1 MLHLI
6 RIYGERNSG
15 TNFLHQL
22 MKNNFD
28 TTNYMRKSCDKHY
41 SPQDDKRLTLHEEDI
56 LKNQEN
62 KTIVKIFIFRKL
74 EPWLV
79 SMFHNP
85 YCIKIT
91 SNHTFTNFLNE
102 PLSLR
107 NINRHNINNLMY
119 NSYDEG
125 HTIFEVRYHKYQ
137 RIKEYCEQNE
147 NVILVSLEYLQNDDN
162 CIHFLKEINNRY
174 NFNKKEDEFKLVE
187 KHTKNRNISEKNRTY
202 EINHEDYQSEID
214 KHKNIEI
221 ENEINNLTYKL
232 F

>member
-28 TTNYMRKSCDKHY
+28 TTNYMRNSCDKHY
-41 SPQDDKRLTLHEEDI
+41 SPQDDKRLTTHEEDI

-74 EPWLV
+74 EHWLV

-85 YCIKIT
+85 YCIHFT
-91 SNHTFTNFLNE
+91 CNHTFTNFLNE
-102 PLSLR
+102 PLSIKNKQHISPIR
-107 NINRHNINNLMY
+107 Y

-147 NVILVSLEYLQNDDN
+147 NVVLVSLEYLQNDDN
-162 CIHFLKEINNRY
+162 CIHFLKELNTRY

-187 KHTKNRNISEKNRTY
+187 KHTKNRNIPLKNRTY
-202 EINHEDYQSEID
+202 KINHEDYQSEID

-221 ENEINNLTYKL
+221 ENEINNLTYFIK
-232 F
+232 

>member
-15 TNFLHQL
+15 TNFLHHL

-28 TTNYMRKSCDKHY
+28 TTDYMINSCDKHY
-41 SPQDDKRLTLHEEDI
+41 SPQDDKNLTKYEEDI

-74 EPWLV
+74 ESWVV

-85 YCIKIT
+85 YCIHIT
-91 SNHTFTNFLNE
+91 GNTTFTNFLNE
-102 PLSLR
+102 PLSIR
-107 NINRHNINNLMY
+107 NKQRFTTVY

-137 RIKEYCEQNE
+137 RIKEYCENNE
-147 NVILVSLEYLQNDDN
+147 NVILVNLEYLQNDDN
-162 CIHFLKEINNRY
+162 CIHFLKEMNNRY

-187 KHTKNRNISEKNRTY
+187 KHTKNRNVPAKNRTY
-202 EINHEDYQSEID
+202 KTNYEDYQSEID

-221 ENEINNLTYKL
+221 ETEINNLTYFIK
-232 F
+232 